1 VRNNDPFISSIVY
14 RRNDVY
20 QLFWFSEERVMENNV
35 KLQIDEDSTRRFLT
49 QQQWPQS
56 LQDVL
61 VKGCSTFV
69 LRYFIIDDSG
79 RR

>member
-1 VRNNDPFISSIVY
+1 
-14 RRNDVY
+14 
-20 QLFWFSEERVMENNV
+20 MEGNT

-49 QQQWPQS
+49 AEKWPNS

-61 VKGCSTFV
+61 VKGCEAFP

-79 RR
+79 DDHMDRLC